1 MSTPTA
7 VNQTSPKESPRVE
20 QTRNEAL
27 NTTQAATQAVKSEAI
42 IEVDS
47 LSFSIKNNAIL
58 KNLNFSVG
66 SGEIYALLGG
76 NGAGKSTTLKT
87 LLGFN
92 KPTQGSVK
100 VAGKEVT
107 HALDFV
113 RGKTAYLPE
122 SATLYPHL
130 TARENVAYF
139 LSLADIKKTD
149 EQINAAFNRVALQQA
164 AWERPMQT
172 YSKGMRQKTAIALA
186 ILRQAPIF
194 LLDEPT
200 SGLDPVSIDEFNQ
213 LVRELALTGATI
225 LMVTHDVYGAC
236 QVANRIGL
244 LRAGEL
250 VGEFDAPENGRIDTE
265 QVHAAFAQRG
275 A

>member
-1 MSTPTA
+1 MTTPTA
-7 VNQTSPKESPRVE
+7 INKTPTIAPKTFDKQLS
-20 QTRNEAL
+20 NAG
-27 NTTQAATQAVKSEAI
+27 AVLSDAM
-42 IEVDS
+42 IEVSS
-47 LSFSIKNNAIL
+47 LNFSIKNNAIL
-58 KNLNFSVG
+58 KNLSFSVAA
-66 SGEIYALLGG
+66 GEVYALLGG

-92 KPTQGSVK
+92 KPTEGSVK
-100 VAGKEVT
+100 VAGKEVSK
-107 HALDFV
+107 ALDFV

-130 TARENVAYF
+130 TARENIEYF
-139 LSLADIKKTD
+139 LSLADIKKSD
-149 EQINAAFNRVALQQA
+149 EQINAAFNRVALQHD
-164 AWERPMQT
+164 AWDRHMQT

-186 ILRQAPIF
+186 ILREAPIF

-200 SGLDPVSIDEFNQ
+200 SGLDPVAIDEFNQ

-244 LRAGEL
+244 LKNGEL
-250 VGEFDAPENGRIDTE
+250 VGEFDAPQSGRIDTE
-265 QVHAAFAQRG
+265 QVHAAFGHHAKRG

>member
-1 MSTPTA
+1 VNVTTPTA
-7 VNQTSPKESPRVE
+7 INQTSQIEPQRAENTS
-20 QTRNEAL
+20 NSLL
-27 NTTQAATQAVKSEAI
+27 NSTHKNKGEAI

-58 KNLNFSVG
+58 KNLNFTVG

-100 VAGKEVT
+100 VAGKEVSK
-107 HALDFV
+107 ALDFV
-113 RGKTAYLPE
+113 RTKTAYLPE

-130 TARENVAYF
+130 TARENVEYF
-139 LSLADIKKTD
+139 LSLADINKTD
-149 EQINAAFNRVALQQA
+149 EQINAAFNRVALQKG

-186 ILRQAPIF
+186 ILREAPIF

-200 SGLDPVSIDEFNQ
+200 SGLDPVAIDEFNQ
-213 LVRELALTGATI
+213 LVRELALAGASI